1 MQPSVWIL
9 GCLLIAGAIV
19 ISGCSAFVKTP
30 DVSVQQVTLA
40 SVNLTDLSLDVT
52 LAVDNPNSF
61 GITLK
66 SLSFDVYYLKDN
78 AWVYLTHG
86 EQAGIQIPPGTSMIT
101 IPVSIKNADLIGS
114 LISFVSQGE
123 ITIQIRG
130 IASPDIFGIEPSIPF
145 THTTTVPLRLGTQG

>member
-1 MQPSVWIL
+1 MQSSVWIL
-9 GCLLIAGAIV
+9 GCLIIAGAII
-19 ISGCSAFVKTP
+19 ISGCSALVKTP
-30 DVSVQQVTLA
+30 EVSVQQVTLA
-40 SVNLTDLSLDVT
+40 SVNLTDLSLNVT
-52 LAVDNPNSF
+52 LAVNNPNSF

-130 IASPDIFGIEPSIPF
+130 VASPDIFGIAPSIPF
-145 THTTTVPLRLGTQG
+145 THTTTVPLRLGTQV